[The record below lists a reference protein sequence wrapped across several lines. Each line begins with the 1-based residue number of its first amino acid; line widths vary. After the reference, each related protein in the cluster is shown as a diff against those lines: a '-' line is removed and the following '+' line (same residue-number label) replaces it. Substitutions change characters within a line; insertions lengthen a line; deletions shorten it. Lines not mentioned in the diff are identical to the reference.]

1 MLEEW
6 QIIIKTPSNTET
18 FQKDIFYGTIQQR
31 ELNKTPLKKGVN
43 MEKEMLA
50 IAKIKSGE
58 GKFEKFMGFMQSDEG
73 MAVRKTIA
81 HVEKTVP
88 AIAPDKSYVMF
99 KVSVH
104 NEEEMKKFA
113 SGNNPI
119 AKPIFDECIEIV
131 QMYELSQVKL

>member
-1 MLEEW
+1 MIEKFNG
-6 QIIIKTPSNTET
+6 IIYLI
-18 FQKDIFYGTIQQR
+18 IFIVHFLGFGVYAYQMIIN
-31 ELNKTPLKKGVN
+31 NKKFR
-43 MEKEMLA
+43 A
-50 IAKIKSGE
+50 
-58 GKFEKFMGFMQSDEG
+58 KFEKFMGFMQSDKG

-119 AKPIFDECIEIV
+119 AKPIFDECVEIV
-131 QMYELSQVKL
+131 QMFELSKVKL

>member
-1 MLEEW
+1 
-6 QIIIKTPSNTET
+6 
-18 FQKDIFYGTIQQR
+18 
-31 ELNKTPLKKGVN
+31 

-50 IAKIKSGE
+50 IAKFKSGE

-73 MAVRKTIA
+73 MGVRKTIA
-81 HVEKTVP
+81 HVEKTIP

-119 AKPIFDECIEIV
+119 AKPIFDECIESV
-131 QMYELSQVKL
+131 KMWEMSAVKL

>member
-1 MLEEW
+1 
-6 QIIIKTPSNTET
+6 
-18 FQKDIFYGTIQQR
+18 
-31 ELNKTPLKKGVN
+31 

-73 MAVRKTIA
+73 MGVRKTIA

-88 AIAPDKSYVMF
+88 GIAPNKSYVMF

-113 SGNNPI
+113 SGNNPT

-131 QMYELSQVKL
+131 EMYELSKVKL

>member
-1 MLEEW
+1 
-6 QIIIKTPSNTET
+6 
-18 FQKDIFYGTIQQR
+18 
-31 ELNKTPLKKGVN
+31 

-50 IAKIKSGE
+50 IARIKSGE

-104 NEEEMKKFA
+104 NEENMKQFA
-113 SGNNPI
+113 SGQNPV
-119 AKPIFDECIEIV
+119 AKPIFDECIESIK
-131 QMYELSQVKL
+131 MWEMSPVKL

>member
-1 MLEEW
+1 
-6 QIIIKTPSNTET
+6 
-18 FQKDIFYGTIQQR
+18 
-31 ELNKTPLKKGVN
+31 
-43 MEKEMLA
+43 MEKEMIA
-50 IAKIKSGE
+50 IARIKSGE

-73 MAVRKTIA
+73 MAVRKTID
-81 HVEKTVP
+81 HVEKKVQ
-88 AIAPDKSYVMF
+88 AIEPDKSYVMF

-131 QMYELSQVKL
+131 EMYELSKVNL

>member
-1 MLEEW
+1 
-6 QIIIKTPSNTET
+6 
-18 FQKDIFYGTIQQR
+18 
-31 ELNKTPLKKGVN
+31 

-50 IAKIKSGE
+50 MAKFKSGE

-104 NEEEMKKFA
+104 NEDEMRKFV

-119 AKPIFDECIEIV
+119 AKPIFDECIESV
-131 QMYELSQVKL
+131 QMWEMSKVNINIK

>member
-1 MLEEW
+1 
-6 QIIIKTPSNTET
+6 
-18 FQKDIFYGTIQQR
+18 
-31 ELNKTPLKKGVN
+31 

-50 IAKIKSGE
+50 MAKFKSGE

-104 NEEEMKKFA
+104 NEENMKQFA
-113 SGNNPI
+113 SGNHTNPN
-119 AKPIFDECIEIV
+119 AKAMFDDCVDNV
-131 QMYELSQVKL
+131 QLWDLSKTEV

>member
-1 MLEEW
+1 
-6 QIIIKTPSNTET
+6 
-18 FQKDIFYGTIQQR
+18 
-31 ELNKTPLKKGVN
+31 

-50 IAKIKSGE
+50 IAKLKSGE

-88 AIAPDKSYVMF
+88 AIGPDKSYVMF

-104 NEEEMKKFA
+104 NEEGMKEFVAGKNPVAKAIYEECVA
-113 SGNNPI
+113 S
-119 AKPIFDECIEIV
+119 V
-131 QMYELSQVKL
+131 HLYELSKVNV

>member
-1 MLEEW
+1 
-6 QIIIKTPSNTET
+6 
-18 FQKDIFYGTIQQR
+18 
-31 ELNKTPLKKGVN
+31 

-50 IAKIKSGE
+50 IAKLKSGE

-104 NEEEMKKFA
+104 NEENMKQFA
-113 SGNNPI
+113 SGQNPV
-119 AKPIFDECIEIV
+119 AKPIFDECIESIK
-131 QMYELSQVKL
+131 MWEMSPVKL